1 LAGNQPLENVQTYL
15 RGRLCVGLHNFQVFI
30 HFVLPSVPE
39 RSRNLEGTIP
49 NARESQNRLELY
61 ARQISF
67 GLSTLDLFA
76 KEKARTKKKEKNLQ
90 NKSHFTSGP
99 SGLVWGR

>member
-1 LAGNQPLENVQTYL
+1 MHIYVHIHSHTYKCVYSFLAGNQPLENVQTYL

-49 NARESQNRLELY
+49 NARESQNTLELY
-61 ARQISF
+61 PLTDFFRVEYS
-67 GLSTLDLFA
+67 
-76 KEKARTKKKEKNLQ
+76 
-90 NKSHFTSGP
+90 
-99 SGLVWGR
+99 